1 MCYGDSSVPFHRSK
15 RIVFLYG
22 IFFFLLFLTSKP
34 NLKLQNHPTVAMQ
47 PPRSAERHGPPSSGV
62 RPLSERQL
70 KNQRKRVHLHS
81 KRLRQLWPTIAS
93 YLDLQSAVAL
103 ASSCRRLQVV
113 LRDETVWCVRGAHSD
128 CVTLG

>member
-1 MCYGDSSVPFHRSK
+1 MCYGDTLFPK
-15 RIVFLYG
+15 KIVFIYG
-22 IFFFLLFLTSKP
+22 IFFFLLFPMLEPQVTNP
-34 NLKLQNHPTVAMQ
+34 IVTMQ
-47 PPRSAERHGPPSSGV
+47 QPRSAEHGPRSGV

-93 YLDLQSAVAL
+93 YLDLKSAVAL

-113 LRDETVWCVRGAHSD
+113 LRDDTVW
-128 CVTLG
+128 

>member
-1 MCYGDSSVPFHRSK
+1 M
-15 RIVFLYG
+15 
-22 IFFFLLFLTSKP
+22 
-34 NLKLQNHPTVAMQ
+34 NLKLPNLPTVAMQ
-47 PPRSAERHGPPSSGV
+47 PPPRSAEPHGPPSSGV

-93 YLDLQSAVAL
+93 YLDLKSAVAL

-113 LRDETVWCVRGAHSD
+113 LRDETVWCVRGSHGD
-128 CVTLG
+128 CSTTGWLECWWLMVVLWLGRTRTSACSRTR